1 MGLTLHSIY
10 CILLQACTTVPR
22 SCDHN
27 DDSSDS
33 DVALSADALQY
44 EDIQPVVGCRC
55 AAVVAAAAA
64 AAHAS
69 IVPAASS
76 DDSYKLSV

>member
-1 MGLTLHSIY
+1 MPKFIASMHHAS
-10 CILLQACTTVPR
+10 TTVQQ

-55 AAVVAAAAA
+55 AAAVESTVML
-64 AAHAS
+64 
-69 IVPAASS
+69 VTC
-76 DDSYKLSV
+76 